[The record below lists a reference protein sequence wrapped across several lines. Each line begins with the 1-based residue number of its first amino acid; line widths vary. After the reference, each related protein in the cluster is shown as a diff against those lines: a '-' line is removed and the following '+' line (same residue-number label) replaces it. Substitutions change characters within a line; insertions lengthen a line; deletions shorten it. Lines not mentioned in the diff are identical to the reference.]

1 MRFNLGDYFYLKCR
15 NKMDHDIL
23 RKIMEVFSQEN
34 TRLKGEITE
43 LRKQLN
49 SASAKND
56 DAIIAEVF
64 AEKKKSRK
72 KPVAVESHPVVS
84 QPEVVPEMPK
94 KGRPR
99 TITDKSAYQR
109 AYQAEYRAKK
119 KAEKA
124 LQSGGEVV
132 HSA

>member
-1 MRFNLGDYFYLKCR
+1 
-15 NKMDHDIL
+15 MDHDIL
-23 RKIMEVFSQEN
+23 RKIMEVFSIEN
-34 TRLKGEITE
+34 TRLKAEITE
-43 LRKQLN
+43 LRRQLT

-56 DAIIAEVF
+56 DQIIAQVF
-64 AEKKKSRK
+64 ADKKKGRK
-72 KPVAVESHPVVS
+72 AKKAPVVAVESLESSPVVS

-99 TITDKSAYQR
+99 TIEDRESYQR

-124 LQSGGEVV
+124 SKVV
-132 HSA
+132 ISESDISN

>member
-1 MRFNLGDYFYLKCR
+1 
-15 NKMDHDIL
+15 MDHDIL

-56 DAIIAEVF
+56 DKIIAEVF
-64 AEKKKSRK
+64 AEKKTK
-72 KPVAVESHPVVS
+72 KEKKVKVPQAVESHPVES

-119 KAEKA
+119 KAEKNA
-124 LQSGGEVV
+124 SQSVGDIV